1 MTQHDK
7 TQAVDFAHSFL
18 WWRID
23 TNKVPLGTV
32 TVPPPYPTNN
42 ARMPLDCLCTV
53 KQGDR
58 QRRFGLGNS
67 CKTEAVGAEREIW
80 PQPNSDFIQ
89 VLSDDGEAIGIKTYE
104 IAGKQI
110 PFHPPELGMQP
121 ERQVCKTADVYESAR
136 IDVALVN
143 ADLLDRASSARAIL
157 DNRVIVARTRYEDG
171 PYEITIEYPVKTV
184 NANDDEGFSQPDTG
198 PVLVVDAS
206 LGFDELIQGMQLAFI
221 AFHRDSWAELLIRE
235 PVEVAEGV
243 SVYHYNR
250 SRRIDCHNELLAIKD
265 RSASGR
271 EAT

>member
-1 MTQHDK
+1 V
-7 TQAVDFAHSFL
+7 TQAIDFARSFL

-23 TNKVPLGTV
+23 TSKLPLGTV
-32 TVPPPYPTNN
+32 TLPPPYPTNN

-53 KQGDR
+53 REGTR
-58 QRRFGLGNS
+58 QRRFALGDS
-67 CKTEAVGAEREIW
+67 CKTEAVGAERDIW

-121 ERQVCKTADVYESAR
+121 ERQVVRTTDVYEFAR
-136 IDVALVN
+136 IDLTHAK
-143 ADLLDRASSARAIL
+143 AESLDRAGSAQAVL
-157 DNRVIVARTRYEDG
+157 DNRIMVARTQYTDG

-184 NANDDEGFSQPDTG
+184 NANDDEGFTQPDTG

-206 LGFDELIQGMQLAFI
+206 LPFGDLIQGMQLAYI

-235 PVEVAEGV
+235 PVEVSQGV
-243 SVYHYNR
+243 YVYHFNR
-250 SRRIDCHNELLAIKD
+250 SRRIDAQNELLAF
-265 RSASGR
+265 
-271 EAT
+271 